1 VGGESFQRK
10 KDQGKKRRKKEG
22 FLVVK
27 KNSGEINVN
36 GTHCS
41 FHSSN

>member
-22 FLVVK
+22 FLVVQK
-27 KNSGEINVN
+27 KLWRN
-36 GTHCS
+36 
-41 FHSSN
+41 

>member
-10 KDQGKKRRKKEG
+10 KDLGKKRRKKEG

-27 KNSGEINVN
+27 KKLWRN
-36 GTHCS
+36 
-41 FHSSN
+41 